1 MRSPRTRYRKQTT
14 ILSFSPELS
23 SFATPLRSGFELT
36 KVICPDHGSPRDI
49 ISEAFVE
56 QAVSIQLRS
65 PFGKH

>member
-1 MRSPRTRYRKQTT
+1 
-14 ILSFSPELS
+14 LSFSPELS